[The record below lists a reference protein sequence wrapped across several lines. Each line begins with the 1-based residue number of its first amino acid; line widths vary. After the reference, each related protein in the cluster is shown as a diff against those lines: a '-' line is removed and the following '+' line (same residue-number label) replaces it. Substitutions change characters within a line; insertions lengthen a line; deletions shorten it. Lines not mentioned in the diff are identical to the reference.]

1 MLVYTTSNEEDYF
14 YDMPFSYDLQNYAKK
29 NGIRLGEFQKC
40 NEIKHIKEPSH
51 YIVTFSRV
59 NEKGFNEKVTAMVTE
74 DNGSFKFY
82 ISADPIC

>member
-1 MLVYTTSNEEDYF
+1 MAYKTKNEDDYY
-14 YDMPFSYDLQNYAKK
+14 YDMPFAFELKHFAKEK
-29 NGIRLGEFQKC
+29 SIRLGSFEACVELIQ
-40 NEIKHIKEPSH
+40 IKAPSH